1 LARPQVRA
9 LLDSRAR
16 EIESLKLLI
25 AKLRRMQFGR
35 SSERLEREIEQLE
48 LALDEF
54 ETQVPIATS
63 PTLAVVTERSARSRT
78 LPEHLPRERVVH
90 EPACS
95 CPQCGADMRAIAE
108 DSSLGALMGQSA
120 FATQPGRRAT
130 RPSIA

>member
-54 ETQVPIATS
+54 ETQV
-63 PTLAVVTERSARSRT
+63 RSR
-78 LPEHLPRERVVH
+78 
-90 EPACS
+90 PA
-95 CPQCGADMRAIAE
+95 
-108 DSSLGALMGQSA
+108 
-120 FATQPGRRAT
+120 
-130 RPSIA
+130 RPSPS